1 MYNFNIHFL
10 STFVAKSKM
19 AKRPFFEFI
28 LQVINLVFLV
38 WGLGTLGYG
47 LACFFKWKQT
57 LPNGSHR
64 LLLAQQSQETLPKAL
79 YVCLPYNIF

>member
-1 MYNFNIHFL
+1 
-10 STFVAKSKM
+10 M
-19 AKRPFFEFI
+19 AKRPFVEFI

-64 LLLAQQSQETLPKAL
+64 LLLQQSQETLPKAL